1 VENVQSIKFKQETL
15 GGILGG
21 VGYKWIS
28 GRLHKSIF
36 YFCAKVWWNLVSSTD
51 LLWSARCITRDGVW
65 MTAKQRILVVTEHTT
80 RVATEQTSP
89 LMTNGNGNMRK

>member
-51 LLWSARCITRDGVW
+51 LLWSARCITRDETVCEWLQSKGF
-65 MTAKQRILVVTEHTT
+65 
-80 RVATEQTSP
+80 
-89 LMTNGNGNMRK
+89 